1 MSDGIFLEPFGVFKQ
16 WVREIEQ
23 DRERYN
29 YGKKKP
35 GRPESKLEALIGK
48 SLEEQGVSVQYQ
60 VKCEAGIADIVT
72 PDAIYEVK
80 PEIRYPA
87 KLYEAIGQVLVY
99 RQVINPSA
107 QAFVAGYSHTSGHSQ
122 EQLTA
127 IQAAARGFGVQ
138 IVFCSK
144 EEADPHGESEGTR

>member
-1 MSDGIFLEPFGVFKQ
+1 METDFLEPFGVFKQ

-23 DRERYN
+23 DRKRYN

-72 PDAIYEVK
+72 LDAIYEVK

-107 QAFVAGYSHTSGHSQ
+107 QAFVAGYSHTSSHSQ

-138 IVFCSK
+138 IVFFSK